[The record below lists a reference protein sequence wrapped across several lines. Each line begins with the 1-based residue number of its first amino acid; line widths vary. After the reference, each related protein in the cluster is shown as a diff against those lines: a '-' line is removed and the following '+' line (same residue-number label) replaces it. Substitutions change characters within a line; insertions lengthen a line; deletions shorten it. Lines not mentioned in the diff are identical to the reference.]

1 MCPEDLANE
10 SARVLVGSSREN
22 EEVDKDLVETDK
34 LDAVANLL
42 KYQEETRKWRNKK
55 VSLKNIQVGDFVLK
69 RKKNANSVV
78 KLQFAWEGPY
88 IVTSSVRDGALRLKD
103 EEGMELPH
111 SWNVDNLCKFF
122 P

>member
-1 MCPEDLANE
+1 MCPEELANE
-10 SARVLVGSSREN
+10 STRVLVGNSHES
-22 EEVDKDLVETDK
+22 EEVDKDLVEIDR
-34 LDAVANLL
+34 LDAVQNLL

-69 RKKNANSVV
+69 RKKNVDTV
-78 KLQFAWEGPY
+78 GKFQFAWEGPY
-88 IVTSSVRDGALRLKD
+88 VVSSSGQDAAFRLKD
-103 EEGMELPH
+103 EAGVELPH

>member
-1 MCPEDLANE
+1 MCLEELANN
-10 SARVLVGSSREN
+10 SARVSVGSSREV
-22 EEVDKDLVETDK
+22 EEADKDLVEVGR

-55 VSLKNIQVGDFVLK
+55 VSLKKIQVGDFVLK
-69 RKKNANSVV
+69 RRKNADSVG
-78 KLQFAWEGPY
+78 KLQFVWEGPY
-88 IVTSSVRDGALRLKD
+88 IVTSSVRDRAFRLKD

-111 SWNVDNLCKFF
+111 LWNVDNLCKFF